1 MSMDFWAR
9 MERRGPDT
17 VDVDGVPVG
26 PGSRVRLR
34 PRSSRADIFDL
45 ALEGRIAVVEAVER
59 DDEGTPHLAVTLE
72 DDPGRDL
79 GEARLPGHR
88 FFYAAEEVE
97 PLAGGA
103 PAGRP
108 ARVLVAGIGNI
119 FLGDDGFG
127 VEVVRRLEQARPPEL
142 PPEVDVVDF
151 GIRGMDL
158 AYALQRDY
166 AAVLFVD
173 AAPRGEP
180 PGTLTLL
187 EPHLSDTGG
196 APVETHGMDPVQ
208 VLRLARELGRIPPRV
223 LILCCE
229 PAAVLRGTPDEDVLV
244 ELSAPVRAAAGEAVG
259 VVASVVADLLAE
271 AGAPVCD
278 GDPGELPEERSVSR

>member
-1 MSMDFWAR
+1 MNFWTR
-9 MERRGPDT
+9 MEGRGPDT
-17 VDVDGVPVG
+17 VVVDGVPVG

-34 PRSSRADIFDL
+34 PRLGSRQGSQPSRADIFDL
-45 ALEGRIAVVEAVER
+45 ALDGRIAVVEAVEQ

-88 FFYAAEEVE
+88 FFYTADEVE
-97 PLAGGA
+97 PLAADSGA
-103 PAGRP
+103 ERP
-108 ARVLVAGIGNI
+108 VRVLVAGIGNI

-127 VEVVRRLEQARPPEL
+127 VEVVRRLEQARPPEVPEL
-142 PPEVDVVDF
+142 PPGVDVVDF

-173 AAPRGEP
+173 AAQRGER

-187 EPHLSDTGG
+187 EPRLADERGV
-196 APVETHGMDPVQ
+196 PVETHGMDPVQ

-229 PAAVLRGTPDEDVLV
+229 PATVLRGTPDEDVLV
-244 ELSAPVRAAAGEAVG
+244 ELSAPVRAVVGDAARF
-259 VVASVVADLLAE
+259 VVSLVADLIAE
-271 AGAPVCD
+271 CGGPGSAG
-278 GDPGELPEERSVSR
+278 S